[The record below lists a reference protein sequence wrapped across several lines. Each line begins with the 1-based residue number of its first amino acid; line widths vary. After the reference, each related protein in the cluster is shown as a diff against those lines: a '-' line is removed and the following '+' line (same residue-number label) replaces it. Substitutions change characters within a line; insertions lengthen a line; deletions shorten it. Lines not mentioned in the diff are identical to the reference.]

1 MFHFKALAAVPALVF
16 LMGGTAHAALTADQ
30 VWQSWKDGAAQSGL
44 KITAATESNSGG
56 VLTLNG
62 VTIAP
67 EGAENPVTISDITL
81 TEQSDGTV
89 AIKPGAAISLNNTDE
104 TTATKVDL
112 VHDGLEIV
120 ASETAGAMSYAYKAN
135 SLNVAYDVTTEGYSF
150 EETEAAP
157 PEVKNTGKFGFE
169 DVSGTYSDT
178 PGANRAF
185 GLDLAAAKFIFDS
198 ITDDPGMG
206 IKSTNSSETADVKLD
221 LDVVL
226 PTSAFADLEGPNGF
240 RKALEEGFAF
250 AAAFTQGESKGE
262 GVQENEFFPYSM
274 VMNSTGGDAKFS
286 FDKNFFTANSTTGNF
301 AISVTSDAF
310 PGPMDMSLAESLV
323 DLKIPVIATTPQD
336 VIAKI
341 KLGQL
346 VLSDGVWSMF
356 DPGAALKRDAA
367 DLNIDISA
375 RSTMDLIAM
384 AEAEETG
391 AEPPMPQVEKL
402 DITDI
407 SLKVAGAAL
416 TTVGAFTFDNTPGFP
431 MPLGN
436 ATVNVDGANALID
449 GLIKTGLLAEEDASG
464 VRMMMAMFMKPSGN
478 GDDSLVSEIEVK
490 EGMQVLVNGQPL
502 PM

>member
-1 MFHFKALAAVPALVF
+1 MFHFKTLAAVPALVL

-30 VWQSWKDGAAQSGL
+30 VWQSWKDGAAQAGL
-44 KITAATESNSGG
+44 KITAATETNSGG
-56 VLTLNG
+56 VMTLNG

-67 EGAENPVTISDITL
+67 EGDANPITISDLTL

-89 AIKPGAAISLNNTDE
+89 AIKPGATIGFSNTGE
-104 TTATKVDL
+104 NSATKVDL

-120 ASETAGAMSYAYKAN
+120 ASENGGAVNYAYKAK
-135 SLNVAYDVTTEGYSF
+135 SLNVTYDVTTEGYSF
-150 EETEAAP
+150 EETAEAP

-169 DVSGTYSDT
+169 DVSGNYSDT

-185 GLDLAAAKFIFDS
+185 GLDIAAAKFIFDS
-198 ITDDPGMG
+198 VTDDAGMG
-206 IKSTNSSETADVKLD
+206 IKSTTTSETADVKVD
-221 LDVVL
+221 LDVTL
-226 PTSAFADLEGPNGF
+226 PTSPFADLEGPNGF
-240 RKALEEGFAF
+240 RKALEEGFAI
-250 AAAFTQGESKGE
+250 AASFTQGESKGT
-262 GVQENEFFPYSM
+262 GAQENEFFPYNM
-274 VMNSTGGDAKFS
+274 VMSSTGGDAKLS
-286 FDKNFFTANSTTGNF
+286 FDKDFFTFAQNAGDF
-301 AISVTSDAF
+301 AINVTSDAF
-310 PGPMDMSLAESLV
+310 PGPMDMSIAETLV

-336 VIAKI
+336 VIVKM

-346 VLSDGVWSMF
+346 VLSEGVWGMF
-356 DPGAALKRDAA
+356 DPGAALKREAA
-367 DLNIDISA
+367 DLNIDVSA
-375 RSTMDLIAM
+375 KTTMDLPAF
-384 AEAEETG
+384 AEAGEID
-391 AEPPMPQVEKL
+391 AEPPIPQIEKL

-416 TTVGAFTFDNTPGFP
+416 TAVGAFTFDNTPGFP